1 MDEVILV
8 CKACGAE
15 IVRQAKPEPK
25 DGREAKQS
33 LFHCD
38 NCGAVNLRD
47 GTIRVKRGF
56 GNPESYAEEDGGSGD
71 GVFKAMVAIAG
82 VVLAAVGFKVW
93 KDSQSNQGQ

>member
-15 IVRQAKPEPK
+15 TVRQAKLEPK

-47 GTIRVKRGF
+47 GTLRVKRGF
-56 GNPESYAEEDGGSGD
+56 GKPESYEEGDSGSGD
-71 GVFKAMVAIAG
+71 GVLKAVMAIAG
-82 VVLAAVGFKVW
+82 AVLAAVGFKSW
-93 KDSQSNQGQ
+93 KDSQGNQGQ